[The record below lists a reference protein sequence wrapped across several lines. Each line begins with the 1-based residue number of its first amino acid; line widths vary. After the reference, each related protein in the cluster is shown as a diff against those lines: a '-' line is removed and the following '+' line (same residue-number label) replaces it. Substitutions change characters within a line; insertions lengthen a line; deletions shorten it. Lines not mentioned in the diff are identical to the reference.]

1 MKYSSVL
8 LNKLIEHFAA
18 LPGIGLKSAAK
29 MAFYV
34 LDIEDSRAKDFAE
47 TILKA
52 RESIKKCTVC
62 QTLTEDEICMICSNN
77 SRDKS
82 TICIVE
88 SPKDVISIEK
98 TKIYHGNYHV
108 LHGLLSPIN
117 GITPDDITIKQLIS
131 RLDESVSEIILA
143 LSPNVDGEATAM
155 YISRLVKPFGI
166 KVSRLAS
173 GLPVG
178 GELEYTDSI
187 TLQKAIEFRVG
198 I

>member
-8 LNKLIEHFAA
+8 LNKLIEHFAS
-18 LPGIGLKSAAK
+18 LPGIGTKSAAK
-29 MAFYV
+29 MAFYI
-34 LDIEDSRAKDFAE
+34 LDIEDARAKDFAE

-52 RESIKKCTVC
+52 RSSIKKCTVC
-62 QTLTEDEICMICSNN
+62 QTLTEDSVCAICGSER
-77 SRDKS
+77 RDKS

-88 SPKDVISIEK
+88 SPKDVISIER
-98 TKIYHGNYHV
+98 TKIYHGSYHV

-117 GITPDDITIKQLIS
+117 GITPDDITVKQLIT
-131 RLDESVSEIILA
+131 RLDESVSEVILA

-155 YISRLVKPFGI
+155 YISRLIKPFGI
-166 KVSRLAS
+166 EVSRLAS

-198 I
+198 V